1 MYCICNTVIAASDH
15 SSAHSPHLDLN
26 VVIVLHVIHLDMLM
40 CYQSRYACLLHIE
53 QLLLLCI
60 CRYAGMSRLLIIRQE
75 PQ

>member
-1 MYCICNTVIAASDH
+1 MYCTCKTVTAASDH
-15 SSAHSPHLDLN
+15 SSAYSRNLDLN
-26 VVIVLHVIHLDMLM
+26 IVIVLHVIHLDMLM

-53 QLLLLCI
+53 QFLLLCI